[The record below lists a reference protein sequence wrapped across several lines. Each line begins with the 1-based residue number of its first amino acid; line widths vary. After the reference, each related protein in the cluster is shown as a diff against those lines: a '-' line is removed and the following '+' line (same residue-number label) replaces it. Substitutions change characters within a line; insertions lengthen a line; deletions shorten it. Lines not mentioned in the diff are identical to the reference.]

1 MNGLDFVFII
11 IILLGLVRGLFR
23 GLVKE
28 FASIVGLIFGF
39 LVANQYYQAVTER
52 LMVIMPDE
60 QIAGIVSYAFIFI
73 AVLGAILLAGLGFR
87 ELLKLSMLG
96 WLDRLSGG
104 ILGLLKGGLVCSLV
118 LLLLTTFMAPGS
130 RLLKES
136 TLSPYI
142 STFTQQLSRLIPK
155 DMKTQFEARSED
167 LQESWEGS
175 LMYKLRHPGER
186 GDK

>member
-1 MNGLDFVFII
+1 MNGLDIVFII

-28 FASIVGLIFGF
+28 FASIVGLVFGF
-39 LVANQYYQAVTER
+39 LVANQYYQPLTEQ

-60 QIAGIVSYAFIFI
+60 QIAGIVSYAFIFL

-87 ELLKLSMLG
+87 ELLKLSMLS

-104 ILGLLKGGLVCSLV
+104 ILGLLKGGLICSLV

-130 RLLKES
+130 ALLQES
-136 TLSPYI
+136 RLSPYI
-142 STFTQQLSRLIPK
+142 GSFTQQLSRLIPK
-155 DMKTQFEARSED
+155 DMKAQFEERSQD
-167 LQESWEGS
+167 LQESWKGS
-175 LMYKLRHPGER
+175 LMYKLQHPEEQGEQ
-186 GDK
+186 